1 LALAENLATE
11 EKRALDEKKLIECLA
26 LSEQI
31 ANAEKL
37 ATATLSFLHT
47 PLEPYTYSITQYC
60 NTEGHSQGL
69 NSTEE
74 WVGSG

>member
-11 EKRALDEKKLIECLA
+11 EKRALYEKKTIDECLA

-37 ATATLSFLHT
+37 AGWIYATLSFLHT
-47 PLEPYTYSITQYC
+47 PLEPYTHSILRDI
-60 NTEGHSQGL
+60 SK
-69 NSTEE
+69 
-74 WVGSG
+74 V